1 MKSAWNLVGMGLW
14 LLLIVYFAY
23 IIHDMRARRLR
34 LIVTEKKSFTWHN
47 FWISFGE
54 LAIFLLF
61 LWGMSYA
68 TFFQDVKKM
77 DQNRI
82 TTSYSYKPLII
93 RYRADQSDYVTVS
106 MVTDANRFKI
116 TPTMSMAASTW
127 LTAQMRL
134 WCMERVI

>member
-1 MKSAWNLVGMGLW
+1 MIMKSAWNLVGMGLW

-61 LWGMSYA
+61 LWGCLTRHFS
-68 TFFQDVKKM
+68 K
-77 DQNRI
+77 
-82 TTSYSYKPLII
+82 TSRRWIKPDYYQLLIQAVDYSLPGQSI
-93 RYRADQSDYVTVS
+93 RLCDG
-106 MVTDANRFKI
+106 FK
-116 TPTMSMAASTW
+116 W
-127 LTAQMRL
+127 
-134 WCMERVI
+134 